1 MTAGQAA
8 PQDQVAALTRCV
20 SAAPS
25 VFARDYWGSRP
36 LFSPAGSLP
45 ADFSDLFSAAAA
57 DELLTERALRTPFV
71 RLAREGDVLPAERFT
86 ASGGFG
92 AQVADQVDSA
102 LVLREFAA
110 GATIV
115 LQGLHR
121 SWPPLRAFTRRLV
134 AELGHPAQ
142 VNAYITPESARGFDA
157 HYDVHDVF
165 VLQVIGE
172 KHWSVHVPVREHP
185 RPDEPWSQRRAAV
198 ESRALEKPVI
208 DVVLRPG
215 DALYL
220 PSGWLHS
227 AVARSGPSIHL
238 TVGVAALTGADVVR
252 ELVAELSRNPELRAP
267 LPISGSDAGPEALD
281 RAVEQVTTAFAR
293 ALDARRA
300 GDGSAR
306 TAAAVRRSLQRMSR
320 PEPVAPLAT
329 LEAANDL
336 SPKTVVRLPDGLAAA
351 VNVDADGVHL
361 AAHGQALRLPGECEL
376 AVRALASGDRFWA
389 GTLPGLDETD
399 SMVVSRR
406 LLRSGLLV
414 SEPRD

>member
-1 MTAGQAA
+1 MAAGKAA
-8 PQDQVAALTRCV
+8 PDDQAAALTRCV

-25 VFARDYWGSRP
+25 VFARDYWGARP
-36 LFSPAGSLP
+36 LYSPAGSLP
-45 ADFSDLFSAAAA
+45 ADFSDLFTPAAA
-57 DELLTERALRTPFV
+57 DELLTDRALRTPFV
-71 RLAREGDVLPAERFT
+71 RLANEGTVLPSERFT

-92 AQVADQVDSA
+92 AQVADQVDPA
-102 LVLREFAA
+102 MVLREFAG

-134 AELGHPAQ
+134 AELGHPVQ
-142 VNAYITPESARGFDA
+142 VNAYITPESERGFDA

-165 VLQVIGE
+165 VLQVSGE
-172 KHWSVHVPVREHP
+172 KRWSVHAPVREHP
-185 RPDEPWSQRRAAV
+185 RPYEPWSQRRAAV
-198 ESRALEKPVI
+198 QERAREKPVI

-227 AVARSGPSIHL
+227 AVARSGTSIHL

-252 ELVAELSRNPELRAP
+252 ELVAEMSSSPELRAP
-267 LPISGSDAGPEALD
+267 LPIAGADAGPEVLD
-281 RAVEQVTTAFAR
+281 RAVRQVTTAFGQ
-293 ALDARRA
+293 ALEARRA
-300 GDGSAR
+300 GDGPAR
-306 TAAAVRRSLQRMSR
+306 IADAVRRSVQRMSR

-329 LEAANDL
+329 LDAANDL
-336 SPKTVVRLPDGLAAA
+336 SPKTAVRLPDGLIAQ
-351 VNVDADGVHL
+351 VEVDSDGVHL
-361 AAHGQALRLPGECEL
+361 AADGQALRLPAECEL
-376 AVRALASGDRFWA
+376 AARALAGGERVWA
-389 GTLPGLDETD
+389 GALPGLDESD
-399 SMVVSRR
+399 SLVVTRR